1 MVEVVTRAGQT
12 NERHLL
18 SECSDELWNNKG
30 SQTTR
35 ARAVLVINV
44 LRRRGLLNDQG
55 VELCRSELG
64 PLSVAVIKGDK
75 DE

>member
-1 MVEVVTRAGQT
+1 MT
-12 NERHLL
+12 NPGHINACALL
-18 SECSDELWNNKG
+18 DECEEALWDIHEATMLE
-30 SQTTR
+30 Q
-35 ARAVLVINV
+35 AAAVINV
-44 LRRRGLLNDQG
+44 LRRRGLINIQG